1 MARDQT
7 KTGGRAETSGIIPGD
22 CALSVGKPDKS
33 TPEGWGWVKLTD
45 VARLET
51 GHTPSRKHSEY
62 WGGDVP
68 WIGIKDATGNHGET
82 IFKTNQ
88 YTNEL
93 GISNSSARILPAQ
106 TVCLSRTA
114 SVGYVIVMGV
124 PMSTSQDFVNWVCDE
139 TKLDYNYLRY
149 VLLAENASY
158 ARFSSGTTHQTIYF
172 PEVKAFH
179 ICMPDLG
186 TQKAISGVL
195 RALDNK
201 IALNRQINTTL
212 ESMAQ
217 ALFKSWFVDFDPVID
232 NALAA
237 GSEIPEE
244 LQARA
249 DRRRALLSAN
259 TETAA
264 ARLPQDIQQLFPDRF
279 VFTEDMGWVP
289 EGWEVKTIG
298 DVVETTGGGTPSTK
312 NPSFWEGGV
321 HPFCTP
327 KDMSQLTS
335 WVLMDTERHLTD
347 AGVNKISSGQLP
359 KGTVLMSSRAPIGY
373 LAISDVPVSV
383 NQGVIALLP
392 NAAFGPLYLLNW
404 VQANLNAVMD
414 RANGSTFPE
423 ISKKNFRPIP
433 FLVPPSTVVQA
444 FNEQAQVIQQ
454 KLLLLAEQNASLT
467 DLRDSLLPKLLSG
480 QLSIPE
486 AEQQLAEVL

>member
-232 NALAA
+232 NALAT
-237 GSEIPEE
+237 GNEIPEE

-249 DRRRALLSAN
+249 DRRCALLSAN
-259 TETAA
+259 TATTA
-264 ARLPQDIQQLFPDRF
+264 ARLPQDIQQRFPDRF

-289 EGWEVKTIG
+289 EGWEVASLDSVTTELRRGISPKYLEKGGVRVVNQKCIRNHLIDFSLTRRNDPSLRKVEGRKLEVG
-298 DVVETTGGGTPSTK
+298 DVLVNSTGVGTL
-312 NPSFWEGGV
+312 GR
-321 HPFCTP
+321 
-327 KDMSQLTS
+327 MAQ
-335 WVLMDTERHLTD
+335 VL
-347 AGVNKISSGQLP
+347 
-359 KGTVLMSSRAPIGY
+359 Y
-373 LAISDVPVSV
+373 LAEPTVVDSHVTVVRPNTRLFSPFTFGQALQSV
-383 NQGVIALLP
+383 ESLIEAMGE
-392 NAAFGPLYLLNW
+392 
-404 VQANLNAVMD
+404 
-414 RANGSTFPE
+414 GSTGQTE
-423 ISKKNFRPIP
+423 LSRKNLQEF
-433 FLVPPSTVVQA
+433 
-444 FNEQAQVIQQ
+444 
-454 KLLLLAEQNASLT
+454 KLLLPSLNCQKAAEPLFISFAEKIQSNLESTEILAN
-467 DLRDSLLPKLLSG
+467 LRDSLLPKLLSG

-486 AEQQLAEVL
+486 AEQALDEVN